1 MDLSG
6 PGLIYVFLIIPTLFA
21 LVVMGQGVAKLAKGD
36 KDGPIIMSVGC
47 GFLGLIAAAYF
58 FFIR

>member
-6 PGLIYVFLIIPTLFA
+6 PGITYIFLIIPTLFA
-21 LVVMGQGVAKLAKGD
+21 LVVVGQGVAKIAKKD
-36 KDGPIIMSVGC
+36 KDGPVIMVIGFA
-47 GFLGLIAAAYF
+47 FLGLIAVAYI

>member
-6 PGLIYVFLIIPTLFA
+6 PGITYVFLIIPTIFA
-21 LVVMGQGVAKLAKGD
+21 LVVVGQGVGKIAKKQA
-36 KDGPIIMSVGC
+36 DGPIIAAIGF
-47 GFLGLIAAAYF
+47 GFLGLIALAYF